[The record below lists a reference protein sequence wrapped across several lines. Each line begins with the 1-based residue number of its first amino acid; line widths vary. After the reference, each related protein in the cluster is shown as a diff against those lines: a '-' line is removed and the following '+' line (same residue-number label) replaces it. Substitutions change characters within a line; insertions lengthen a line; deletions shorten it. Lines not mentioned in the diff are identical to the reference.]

1 MASKEGK
8 IESYNPKAAAINRTV
23 NKKGHGSVMAGKA
36 VVRKS
41 KKIKRTK

>member
-1 MASKEGK
+1 MKLEK
-8 IESYNPKAAAINRTV
+8 CNPKEPSMNRPM

-41 KKIKRTK
+41 KKVSKRK

>member
-1 MASKEGK
+1 MNEGK
-8 IESYNPKAAAINRTV
+8 IGRYNPKAPEVNRPV

-41 KKIKRTK
+41 KKIKRA